1 MKRIA
6 VFWLFFFVSCF
17 CFAQDFP
24 SKPVR
29 IVVPWPPGGNVDI
42 TARTVQA
49 ALAEALGQQV
59 LVENRAGAGGT
70 IGTAAVAKSPAD
82 GYTLLLGSSGTVTVA
97 PAVYRNI
104 AYDPIKDLTSI
115 GGIQV
120 TPLVLTAAPNT
131 PVKSYLE
138 FISYIKTKNAP
149 VSIASAGN
157 GSTNHLVIELLMRQ
171 ANLRLVHVPYKGSG
185 PAITDLLGSQVES
198 MVDQLS
204 ASIGHIREGRM
215 KALAVTSKSR
225 SAMLPNVPTLDELGV
240 QGFEASTFT
249 GLFGPAGLPAP
260 VVERLYG
267 ALRKALANETVRE
280 RYRQMGVEVIESGH
294 TEFAAYVRAD
304 FEKWRRVARE
314 GNISVE

>member
-1 MKRIA
+1 MKSVSTLI
-6 VFWLFFFVSCF
+6 FFLALSLNCL
-17 CFAQDFP
+17 AQDFP
-24 SKPVR
+24 SKPLR

-42 TARTVQA
+42 TARTVQP

-70 IGTAAVAKSPAD
+70 IGSAAVAKSPAD

-97 PAVYRNI
+97 PAVYKNI
-104 AYDPIKDLTSI
+104 AYDPIKDLAAI

-120 TPLVLTAAPNT
+120 TPMVLTAAPKT
-131 PVKSYLE
+131 PAKTYVELL
-138 FISYIKTKNAP
+138 SYIKTKNTP

-157 GSTNHLVIELLMRQ
+157 GSSNHLVIELLMRQ

-204 ASIGHIREGRM
+204 SSIGHIREGRM
-215 KALAVTSKSR
+215 KALAVTSKTR

-249 GLFGPAGLPAP
+249 GLFGPAGLAAP

-267 ALRKALANETVRE
+267 ALRKSLANETVRE
-280 RYRQMGVEVIESGH
+280 RYRQMGVEVIDSGQA
-294 TEFAAYVRAD
+294 EFAAYVRSD
-304 FEKWRRVARE
+304 YEKWRRVARE
-314 GNISVE
+314 ANISVE